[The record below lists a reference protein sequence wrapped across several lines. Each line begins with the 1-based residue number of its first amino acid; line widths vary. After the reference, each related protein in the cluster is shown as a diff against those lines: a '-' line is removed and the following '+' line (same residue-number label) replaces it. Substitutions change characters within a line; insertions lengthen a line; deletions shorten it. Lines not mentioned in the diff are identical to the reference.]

1 MKSDSIAVG
10 ISGIL
15 FGLIAGWVIGSQQAK
30 LGPQVATPQAAAQPA
45 NPAGDGSTPALLDET
60 QVTAYKS
67 VAEREPSN
75 PAPRVQLG
83 NLYFDAQRFDDA
95 IKWYSEALTLT
106 PDDVN
111 VSTDLGVCYY
121 YTNQPDK
128 ALQQF
133 DQSLK
138 LDPNHAKTLL
148 NLGIVRAFGKQD
160 LAGAT
165 EAWRKVME
173 LAPDS
178 PEGLAAKR
186 ALDTLQ
192 SAHPGVAGAAQ
203 KPGD

>member
-95 IKWYSEALTLT
+95 IKWYSEGLKLAPKD
-106 PDDVN
+106 PD
-111 VSTDLGVCYY
+111 VSTDLGVAYY
-121 YTNQPDK
+121 YTNQFDK
-128 ALQQF
+128 ALEQF
-133 DQSLK
+133 DHSLK
-138 LDPNHAKTLL
+138 VDPKHVKTFL
-148 NLGIVRAFGKQD
+148 NLGVVRARGKQD
-160 LAGAT
+160 LAGAQK
-165 EAWRKVME
+165 AWEEVVR
-173 LAPDS
+173 LAPGS
-178 PEGLAAKR
+178 PEAQQAGRMLEAIR
-186 ALDTLQ
+186 
-192 SAHPGVAGAAQ
+192 SAHPSTGSTST
-203 KPGD
+203 PGS